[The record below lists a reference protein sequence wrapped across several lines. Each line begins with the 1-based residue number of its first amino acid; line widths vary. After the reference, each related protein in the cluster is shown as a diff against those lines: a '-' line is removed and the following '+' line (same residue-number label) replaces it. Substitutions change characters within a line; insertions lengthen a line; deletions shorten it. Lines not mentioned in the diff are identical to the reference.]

1 MSNDELQAQF
11 PVGSKVWLRSCP
23 HGAAGVVIGYGRGR
37 VKARFHDVDF
47 TVHVGPDRLVL
58 ADINVV
64 QNVTK

>member
-1 MSNDELQAQF
+1 MIESELTKLF
-11 PVGSKVWLRSCP
+11 PIGSKVWLRSCP

-58 ADINVV
+58 CDKSVV
-64 QNVTK
+64 LNAER